1 LCTESKT
8 IESQAIGHNMGG
20 ICSRSWK
27 GTVDGVA
34 VDNALSGSSRH
45 ANGHANSEA
54 GMAYQSIG
62 PPRSIDSNSNVLPD
76 DDDLDKHQ
84 RESFSFTGLE
94 NVSYGSMAD
103 DINDGIPRL
112 SRALSHKSKSKQ
124 AAVKLSYLS
133 HV

>member
-1 LCTESKT
+1 
-8 IESQAIGHNMGG
+8 MGG

-45 ANGHANSEA
+45 TNGHANSEA
-54 GMAYQSIG
+54 GMASQSIG
-62 PPRSIDSNSNVLPD
+62 PPRSIDSNSNALPD
-76 DDDLDKHQ
+76 NDDLDKHQ
-84 RESFSFTGLE
+84 RVFF
-94 NVSYGSMAD
+94 YGIGKY